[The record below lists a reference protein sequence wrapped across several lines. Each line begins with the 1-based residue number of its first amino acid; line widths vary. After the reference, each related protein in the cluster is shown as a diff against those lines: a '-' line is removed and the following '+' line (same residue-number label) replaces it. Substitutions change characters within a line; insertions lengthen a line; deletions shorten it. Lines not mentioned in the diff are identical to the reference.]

1 MRDHSKTLAAS
12 TGGVLAAFLGSL
24 CCVGPLVFATLGVG
38 AGLASRFE
46 PLRPVFGVL
55 MIAAFVVAYRRV
67 YPRQSPVM
75 ATAGAERAAACSIAP
90 GDPSSAC
97 AVPVRRRRD
106 RVFFWSAAAL
116 SLALW
121 TFPSWSRLFV

>member
-1 MRDHSKTLAAS
+1 MREPSKTLAVS
-12 TGGVLAAFLGSL
+12 TGGVVAAFLGSL
-24 CCVGPLVFATLGVG
+24 CCVGPLVFATVGVG

-55 MIAAFVVAYRRV
+55 MLAAFALAYRRA
-67 YPRQSPVM
+67 YPRPNAAL
-75 ATAGAERAAACSIAP
+75 ATAGAEQAATWAIAP
-90 GDPSSAC
+90 RDSPAAC
-97 AVPVRRRRD
+97 AVPVSRRRD
-106 RVFFWSAAAL
+106 RILFWSAATL